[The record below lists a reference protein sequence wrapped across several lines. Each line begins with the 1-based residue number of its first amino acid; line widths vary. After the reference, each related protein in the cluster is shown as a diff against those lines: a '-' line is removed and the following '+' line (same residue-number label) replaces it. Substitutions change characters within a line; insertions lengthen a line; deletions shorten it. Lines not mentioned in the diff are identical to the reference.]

1 LGISAI
7 PAFSQ
12 EVEERIVDE
21 VVAQVN
27 DGVITLSRVN
37 REAKGIVDSAVQ
49 NGTSRDEAQKRV
61 DEQRG
66 ALIARMINE
75 ELIVQK
81 AKEMGLDADI
91 EAAIN
96 QRLLQI
102 MTENNLKTLE
112 SLYEKMRAENLDP
125 DEIRETMR
133 KQITGELVL
142 QREVSSKIYWS
153 STGKELKDYFEKNKS
168 KFVKPETVTLSEI
181 FLSFAGRE
189 EAVVREK
196 AKQLVAQLRGGADFQ
211 KLVAENSDRRES
223 ASEKGKVGTAS
234 VKDLDPKFGTAIAN
248 VKVGGYSD
256 PVEDSN
262 VGVIILRVDERTA
275 AGSESVFDEDQ
286 VRRAILADRAPEEQK
301 KFMVKLREDAVIKIN
316 PTYRPIVSPV
326 LFAEERRDKP
336 AN

>member
-1 LGISAI
+1 M
-7 PAFSQ
+7 
-12 EVEERIVDE
+12 
-21 VVAQVN
+21 
-27 DGVITLSRVN
+27 
-37 REAKGIVDSAVQ
+37 
-49 NGTSRDEAQKRV
+49 
-61 DEQRG
+61 
-66 ALIARMINE
+66 IARMINE

-189 EAVVREK
+189 EPVVREK

-223 ASEKGKVGTAS
+223 ASEKGKVGTAN

-286 VRRAILADRAPEEQK
+286 VRRAILADKAPQEQK
-301 KFMVKLREDAVIKIN
+301 KFMAKLREDAVIKIN

-326 LFAEERRDKP
+326 LFAEERKDKS